1 MTSIW
6 PQRYRCH
13 NPYCGEGSHYSMV
26 CPNPHRSRVPMT
38 EGDYRSYLRWKRMW
52 LEGDF
57 DLNRTPSYMRER
69 AEKRAETA
77 RQRPGP
83 GYGWLL
89 VLVPAMLLVAVVM
102 GALILYL

>member
-6 PQRYRCH
+6 PQLYRCS
-13 NPYCGEGSHYSMV
+13 NAYCTERFHYSRV
-26 CPNPHRSRVPMT
+26 CPHPYAPRVPMS
-38 EGDYRSYLRWKRMW
+38 EADYQNHVRVDRMW

-69 AEKRAETA
+69 VEKRAELA
-77 RQRPGP
+77 HRKPHP

>member
-1 MTSIW
+1 MTNIW
-6 PQRYRCH
+6 PQLYRCS
-13 NPYCGEGSHYSMV
+13 NAYCTERFHYSRV
-26 CPNPHRSRVPMT
+26 CPHPYAPRTPMT

-89 VLVPAMLLVAVVM
+89 VVTPAALLLAVVM